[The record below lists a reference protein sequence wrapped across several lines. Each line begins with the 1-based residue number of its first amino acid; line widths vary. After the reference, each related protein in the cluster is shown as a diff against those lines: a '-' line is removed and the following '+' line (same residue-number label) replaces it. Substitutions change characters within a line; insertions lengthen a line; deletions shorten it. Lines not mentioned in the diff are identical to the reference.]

1 MKKFLNILF
10 ATLPVIVVAVLGS
23 VFVNIGMDWFNTL
36 NRPTDWVPNVVIPI
50 VWTVIYITTAT
61 ILFLWIS
68 KEPMPLSTK
77 ILFIVNGV
85 LNVLWCLTFFTL
97 QLKLIGLIVILLNLA
112 FAVYLIID
120 IFKTKPIYA
129 KILLIYPAWLTIA
142 TCLNL
147 AIWILN

>member
-10 ATLPVIVVAVLGS
+10 ATLPVIVVAGLGS
-23 VFVNIGMDWFNTL
+23 IFVNIGMDWFNTL

-50 VWTVIYITTAT
+50 VWTVIYITAAT

-85 LNVLWCLTFFTL
+85 LNVLWCLAFFTL
-97 QLKLIGLIVILLNLA
+97 QLKLIGLIIILLNLA
-112 FAVYLIID
+112 FAVYLIAT